1 MMDGVNNLRNI
12 KPPFSVNFDT
22 ANLNFMRIVLLCVF
36 CFFVL
41 ISCNNDKAVTLFT
54 PISVDVSGISFNNSI
69 TEDAQMNMINYQYL
83 YNGGGVGVGDFNNDS
98 LPDIYFTS
106 TLGSNKLYLNRG
118 NFKFEDITELA
129 KVTGEKK
136 WCRGISVVDIN
147 NDGLLDMYVCAAAWH
162 SPELRKN
169 LLYVNQ
175 GVQVDTNIPVFKEM
189 AEAYGLDDT
198 TSTHMASFFD
208 YDNDGDLD
216 VYLLVNDLNQ
226 DYPNTFRPMK
236 TDGSASTTD
245 RLYRNDWNPAF
256 NRPKFTD
263 VSKEAGIT
271 WEGYG
276 LGINITDINRD
287 GWKDIYISNDYLSG
301 NILYINNKN
310 GTFSNRYQ
318 EYFKQS
324 SLNAMGN
331 DVGDINNDGLV
342 DVVEMDMAPE
352 DNVRSKKMMNPVD
365 YNWYQL
371 SEKFGFPYQSVR
383 NTLQLNQ
390 GPRVLQNDT
399 ISSPLF
405 SEIARYSGVSH
416 TDWSWSVLL
425 MDADMDGYKDIM
437 TTNGLPK
444 DVTDLDFIAYRE
456 QNESATVAE
465 LMQKLPP
472 VFTSNYIYKNN
483 GDLSFTD
490 VTKSWGWDFPTYSA
504 GMAYADFDRDGD
516 MDVVIN
522 NTNMPATLLRNNNEQ
537 QSKKSNYLTLK
548 FRGDTANINGV
559 GTIVHLYYNGKQQ
572 VGELTPYRGYMS
584 SVEPVLHFGVD
595 TTGIVDSLVVFW
607 PNGRKE
613 TQTGIACNQTL
624 LISQSAGAL
633 NYPFNPPMVAVGN
646 WFTNISNAAG
656 ITYEHQE
663 SDFADFNGQRQLLHK
678 LSAYGPALAAGDV
691 NGDGLTDIVVG
702 GSAPKTASVL
712 VQLANHQ
719 FVEQPLT
726 NNEKQL
732 ADDVA
737 VNLLDVDN
745 DNDLDVY
752 IASGGYQ
759 LPANHNAYQDRL
771 YVNDGKG
778 RFVND
783 ATALP
788 ANLSSKGC
796 VKTADYDGDGDIDL
810 FVGGRVVA
818 NAYPLPESGYL
829 LRNDTKNGLIK
840 FSTVTDEFAPQ
851 LKQLGLITDAV
862 WSDADNDGDPDLLV
876 TLEWGVV
883 AIFKNEKGK
892 LQRTNTALDKDKGW
906 WNSITSA
913 DLDNDGDMDYVVGNF
928 GNNGYYKA
936 TENEPATVY
945 AKDYDGNN
953 RLDFI
958 ISTWRPA
965 TMHGA
970 KQAYP
975 IPYRDQLADELPGI
989 KKQFPDY
996 TSYANADVKRV
1007 LAGFNRDNE
1016 LQLTATNFQTGWIEN
1031 KGAFDFKFHPLPMQ
1045 AQWAPVFGIVVNDFN
1060 ADGNLDIALSGNE
1073 FNMLPV
1079 HGRIDAFNGLVMQ
1092 GDGKGNFVP
1101 LSILQSG
1108 LFIPGNGKALVQ
1120 LPLNNQ
1126 IALAASQNMGI
1137 LKLFRSNQAGKIVS
1151 LVNSET
1157 TAIIQ
1162 LKNGQ
1167 KRKEEFY
1174 GGGSFQS
1181 QSARFIHLNANI
1193 KSVQILVGVK
1203 QGRILNN

>member
-1 MMDGVNNLRNI
+1 MARISHNI

-22 ANLNFMRIVLLCVF
+22 ANLNFMRIVLLCF
-36 CFFVL
+36 LPFFIL
-41 ISCNNDKAVTLFT
+41 ISCNSNGSRPLFT
-54 PISVDVSGISFNNSI
+54 PVAADASGIDFNNAI
-69 TEDAQMNMINYQYL
+69 AEDAQMNMINYQYL
-83 YNGGGVGVGDFNNDS
+83 YNGGGVGIGDFNNDS

-106 TLGSNKLYLNRG
+106 TLSSNKLYLNKG
-118 NFKFEDITELA
+118 NFKFDDVTEAA

-136 WCRGISVVDIN
+136 WCRGVSVVDIN

-175 GVQVDTNIPVFKEM
+175 GVQTNTNIPVFKEM

-198 TSTHMASFFD
+198 TSTHMANFFD

-226 DYPNTFRPMK
+226 DYPNTFRPIK

-245 RLYRNDWNPAF
+245 RLYRNDWNAVF
-256 NRPKFTD
+256 NRPKFTN
-263 VSKEAGIT
+263 VSKEAGIS

-301 NILYINNKN
+301 NLLYINNKN

-331 DVGDINNDGLV
+331 DVGDINNDGLM
-342 DVVEMDMAPE
+342 DVIEMDMAPE
-352 DNVRSKKMMNPVD
+352 DNIRSKKMMNPVD

-371 SEKFGFPYQSVR
+371 SEKFGFPYQNVR

-405 SEIARYSGVSH
+405 SEIGRYSGISH

-425 MDADMDGYKDIM
+425 MDADQDGFKDIM

-456 QNESATVAE
+456 QNESATVAD

-483 GDLSFTD
+483 GDVSFTD
-490 VTKSWGWDFPTYSA
+490 ITKSWGWDFPTYSA

-522 NTNMPATLLRNNNEQ
+522 NTNMPATLLKNNNEQ

-548 FRGDTANINGV
+548 FRGDTSNINGI

-584 SVEPVLHFGVD
+584 SVEPVLHFGLD
-595 TTGIVDSLVVFW
+595 TAGIVDSLIVFW
-607 PNGRKE
+607 PNGKKE
-613 TQTGIACNQTL
+613 IQASIACNQTL

-633 NYPFNPPMVAVGN
+633 NYLYNPPLLTADN
-646 WFTNISNAAG
+646 WFTNISSASG
-656 ITYEHQE
+656 IKYEHQE
-663 SDFADFNGQRQLLHK
+663 VDFADFNGQRQLPHK
-678 LSAYGPALAAGDV
+678 LSAYGPALAAGDI

-702 GSAPKTASVL
+702 GSAPTAASIL
-712 VQLANHQ
+712 IQQANRQ
-719 FVEQPLT
+719 FIQQALT
-726 NNEKQL
+726 AATQQIV
-732 ADDVA
+732 DDVA
-737 VNLLDVDN
+737 ISLLDVDS
-745 DNDLDVY
+745 DNDLDIF

-759 LPANHNAYQDRL
+759 LPANDKAYQDRL

-778 RFVND
+778 SFVRD
-783 ATALP
+783 SAAIP
-788 ANLSSKGC
+788 VNLSSKGC
-796 VKTADYDGDGDIDL
+796 VKAADYDGDGDIDL
-810 FVGGRVVA
+810 FVGARVAA

-829 LRNDTKNGLIK
+829 FRNDAKNDIIK
-840 FSTVTDEFAPQ
+840 FTMVTDDVAPQ
-851 LKQLGLITDAV
+851 LKQLGLITDAI
-862 WSDADNDGDPDLLV
+862 WSDTDNDGDPDLLV
-876 TLEWGVV
+876 TLEWGAVTL
-883 AIFKNEKGK
+883 FKNEKGK
-892 LQRTNTALDKDKGW
+892 LQRTNTALDKEKGW

-913 DLDNDGDMDYVVGNF
+913 DLDNDGDMDYIVGNF
-928 GNNGYYKA
+928 GYNGYYKA
-936 TENEPATVY
+936 SEKEPATIY

-965 TMHGA
+965 TMHGE

-975 IPYRDQLADELPGI
+975 IPYRDQLADELPVI

-996 TSYANADVKRV
+996 TAYAKADIKQV

-1031 KGAFDFKFHPLPMQ
+1031 KGAFDFQFHPLPMQ
-1045 AQWAPVFGIVVNDFN
+1045 AQLAPVYGIAINDFN
-1060 ADGNLDIALSGNE
+1060 ADGNLDIALTGNE

-1079 HGRIDAFNGLVMQ
+1079 HGRIDALNGLVFQ
-1092 GDGKGNFVP
+1092 GDGKGSFKA

-1108 LFIPGNGKALVQ
+1108 LFIPGNGKALMQ

-1137 LKLFRSNQAGKIVS
+1137 LKLFRNNQAGKIIS
-1151 LVNSET
+1151 LFNNENATIV
-1157 TAIIQ
+1157 Q

-1174 GGGSFQS
+1174 GGSSFQS
-1181 QSARFIHLNANI
+1181 QSARFTQINEAV
-1193 KSVQILVGVK
+1193 KSIQLFNGNKVTRTIQ
-1203 QGRILNN
+1203 